1 MRRRNRNERKDRL
14 ESQSHEIEKRG
25 ELKRKRKGESGVWDE
40 KAKKKKKLT
49 SSVSSAG
56 KLLALE
62 SKGPQ
67 DPRGIWMRMKI
78 KKILKLI
85 LDG

>member
-1 MRRRNRNERKDRL
+1 MKEKTDSNHKVTRNRKRQGDFSMKKKKARGGGRKCKSR
-14 ESQSHEIEKRG
+14 R
-25 ELKRKRKGESGVWDE
+25 
-40 KAKKKKKLT
+40 KKKKLT
-49 SSVSSAG
+49 SSVSSVG

-62 SKGPQ
+62 MKGPQ
-67 DPRGIWMRMKI
+67 DPRSIWIRMKI